1 MVPQT
6 FPSVYNTTNGS
17 TSMVVYE
24 ITDLTGLVRWVDY
37 IPVKFSPDTD
47 KPNRY
52 DNDGALYISAI
63 PSIVNKQAGLDYIR
77 IYVDSAATK
86 RWTVSSDGFIPVFF
100 YPDSIN
106 NNLEIEDGN
115 NLDLESGELILLEG

>member
-6 FPSVYNTTNGS
+6 FPSVYNTANGS

-63 PSIVNKQAGLDYIR
+63 PSIVGKQAGLDYIR